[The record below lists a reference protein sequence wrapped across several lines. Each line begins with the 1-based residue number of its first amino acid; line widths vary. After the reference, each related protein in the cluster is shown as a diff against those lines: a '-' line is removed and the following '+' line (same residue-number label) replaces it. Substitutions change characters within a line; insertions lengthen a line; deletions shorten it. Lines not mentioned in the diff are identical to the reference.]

1 LIPYKA
7 LFTGLCRIINS
18 DNRQLQK
25 RHSMQTLSMDTPSSF
40 FTLKQAL
47 FICSQNNVTDDEWT
61 YKVEDV
67 GNKRG
72 LVVIRVYDEDGH
84 PLGYF

>member
-1 LIPYKA
+1 
-7 LFTGLCRIINS
+7 
-18 DNRQLQK
+18 
-25 RHSMQTLSMDTPSSF
+25 MDTPSSY
-40 FTLKQAL
+40 FTPKQAA

-61 YKVEDV
+61 YKAEDV

-72 LVVIRVYDEDGH
+72 LVVIRVYDEDGQ

>member
-1 LIPYKA
+1 
-7 LFTGLCRIINS
+7 
-18 DNRQLQK
+18 
-25 RHSMQTLSMDTPSSF
+25 MQTLSMDTPSSY
-40 FTLKQAL
+40 FTPKQAA

-61 YKVEDV
+61 YKAEDV

-72 LVVIRVYDEDGH
+72 LVVIRVYDEDGQ

>member
-1 LIPYKA
+1 ML
-7 LFTGLCRIINS
+7 
-18 DNRQLQK
+18 
-25 RHSMQTLSMDTPSSF
+25 TLSMDTPTSF

-67 GNKRG
+67 GNSKG
-72 LVVIRVYDEDGH
+72 FVVIRVYDEDGL

>member
-1 LIPYKA
+1 MWA
-7 LFTGLCRIINS
+7 CGLSFCNQS
-18 DNRQLQK
+18 TLK
-25 RHSMQTLSMDTPSSF
+25 GHSMQTLSMDTPSSF

-61 YKVEDV
+61 YKVENV
-67 GNKRG
+67 GNSKG
-72 LVVIRVYDEDGH
+72 LVVIRVYDENNQ

>member
-1 LIPYKA
+1 
-7 LFTGLCRIINS
+7 
-18 DNRQLQK
+18 
-25 RHSMQTLSMDTPSSF
+25 MQTLSMDTPSSY
-40 FTLKQAL
+40 FTPKQAA

-72 LVVIRVYDEDGH
+72 LVVIRVYDENGH

>member
-1 LIPYKA
+1 
-7 LFTGLCRIINS
+7 
-18 DNRQLQK
+18 
-25 RHSMQTLSMDTPSSF
+25 MDTPSSF

-67 GNKRG
+67 GNNKG
-72 LVVIRVYDEDGH
+72 LVVIRVYDEDGL